1 MLQRASIGRA
11 LACDSKLLMLDEYS
25 SGLDYFTKFE
35 LQDLLLKIFNNRDVD
50 RTFLMVTHD
59 ISEAVYLSNRIYIL
73 EPKPCRIKEII
84 DIKFSQPRT
93 QAIRETDE
101 FKDYYAKVL
110 TALNETVK

>member
-1 MLQRASIGRA
+1 
-11 LACDSKLLMLDEYS
+11 MLDEYS
-25 SGLDYFTKFE
+25 SSLGYFTKFE

-59 ISEAVYLSNRIYIL
+59 ISGAVYLSNRIYIL
-73 EPKPCRIKEII
+73 EPKPCRIKEVI

-110 TALNETVK
+110 KALNETVK

>member
-50 RTFLMVTHD
+50 RTFLYGNT
-59 ISEAVYLSNRIYIL
+59 
-73 EPKPCRIKEII
+73 
-84 DIKFSQPRT
+84 
-93 QAIRETDE
+93 
-101 FKDYYAKVL
+101 
-110 TALNETVK
+110 

>member
-59 ISEAVYLSNRIYIL
+59 SLSASYCDRVIL
-73 EPKPCRIKEII
+73 MRDGVVSGELVRKGDR
-84 DIKFSQPRT
+84 
-93 QAIRETDE
+93 REFFNELMD
-101 FKDYYAKVL
+101 VL
-110 TALNETVK
+110 RKLNGGE